1 MRHFNMA
8 EYILRNMSRFDEG
21 DPLPL
26 AGRAGAEVSGFFAVA
41 LSRLEPLARFLL
53 VVTIE

>member
-1 MRHFNMA
+1 MRHFNIA
-8 EYILRNMSRFDEG
+8 EYILRSMSRFDEG

-26 AGRAGAEVSGFFAVA
+26 AGCVGAEVSGFCAAV

-53 VVTIE
+53 CVTIE